1 VKPGI
6 TSLWQ
11 INGRRSVSFTTW
23 MELDMQYI
31 DKWSFWLDLQ
41 LSKTS
46 VTRSAASYRGALART
61 AVRYRCSS
69 KGSMFLLV
77 LKTDLGLKGRSLPD
91 QSTNKRERSM
101 ILNGE
106 HSNGL
111 LGRGLF
117 SRRLPSHRHLGPRRH
132 INWRFDSIHL
142 TLHRS
147 HYRRP
152 GRDYC

>member
-6 TSLWQ
+6 TSIWH
-11 INGRRSVSFTTW
+11 IDGRRSVSFTTW
-23 MELDMQYI
+23 MELDMQFI

-41 LSKTS
+41 LSKHS
-46 VTRSAASYRGALART
+46 VTGSAASYRGALAGT
-61 AVRYRCSS
+61 AMRYRCSS

-77 LKTDLGLKGRSLPD
+77 LKTVPGLKVRSLLG
-91 QSTNKRERSM
+91 QSTNKRARSM

-117 SRRLPSHRHLGPRRH
+117 SRRLRLHRPLGPLRQ

-142 TLHRS
+142 TLS
-147 HYRRP
+147 P
-152 GRDYC
+152 ISL

>member
-1 VKPGI
+1 MKPGI

-41 LSKTS
+41 LSRTS
-46 VTRSAASYRGALART
+46 VTGSAASCRGALART
-61 AVRYRCSS
+61 AMRYRCSS
-69 KGSMFLLV
+69 MGSMVLLV
-77 LKTDLGLKGRSLPD
+77 LKTVLGPKGRSLPD
-91 QSTNKRERSM
+91 QSTNKRERST
-101 ILNGE
+101 ILNGK

-111 LGRGLF
+111 LGHGLF
-117 SRRLPSHRHLGPRRH
+117 SRRLPSHRHLGPRGQ

-152 GRDYC
+152 RRNHC

>member
-23 MELDMQYI
+23 MELDMHYI

-46 VTRSAASYRGALART
+46 VNGSAASHRGALART
-61 AVRYRCSS
+61 AMRYRCLS

-77 LKTDLGLKGRSLPD
+77 LKTDGLKGRSLPD
-91 QSTNKRERSM
+91 KSTNKGAKHDPER
-101 ILNGE
+101 
-106 HSNGL
+106 
-111 LGRGLF
+111 RA
-117 SRRLPSHRHLGPRRH
+117 
-132 INWRFDSIHL
+132 
-142 TLHRS
+142 
-147 HYRRP
+147 
-152 GRDYC
+152 